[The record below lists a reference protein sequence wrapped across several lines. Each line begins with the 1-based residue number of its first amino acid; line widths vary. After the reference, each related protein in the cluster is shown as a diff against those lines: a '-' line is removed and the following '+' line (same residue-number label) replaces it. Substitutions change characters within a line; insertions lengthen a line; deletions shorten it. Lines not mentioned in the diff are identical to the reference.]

1 MRVQLLLWA
10 IGLAQVTL
18 FAQSPDKFYINGRI
32 GKDDYPAQRVIL
44 RYSDKEGK
52 RVEDTS
58 KVLNEQF
65 KFEGSLSEPSRVSM
79 KILTDSV
86 NFRGVKIYPFEI
98 FFCADNSKIQMH
110 IRNREDFIISGSVAN
125 DDQNRFRDIVKP
137 QIDSIKSS
145 AAIMTTRAERKAM
158 EEFIR
163 MNPKSPYSLI
173 LLFELSRTKKEL
185 GNLDSLFNL
194 LPASLQQLPSGK
206 AIAEKIMGL
215 QRVSIGETAPD
226 FALPDRNGN
235 TIKLSQFRG
244 KYVLVEFWGSGCTP
258 CRQENPHLV
267 KAYAAL
273 KDKNFEIL
281 GISLEKSTGRS
292 AWLKAIEKDGLPWIH
307 VCDFKDFK
315 SPVAKSYGVSGIP
328 SNFLVDPS
336 GKIIANNL
344 RGENVL
350 ELLKQYIK

>member
-1 MRVQLLLWA
+1 MRVQLLVWA
-10 IGLAQVTL
+10 IGMAQMSL
-18 FAQSPDKFYINGRI
+18 YAQSPDKFYISGRI
-32 GKDDYPAQRVIL
+32 SKVDYPAQRVIL

-86 NFRGVKIYPFEI
+86 YFRAMKVYPFEI
-98 FFCADNSKIQMH
+98 FFCLDNSRITMD
-110 IRNREDFIISGSVAN
+110 IRNREEFFISGSVAN
-125 DDQNRFRDIVKP
+125 DDHNRFRELVKP
-137 QIDSIKSS
+137 RLDSIKSN
-145 AAIMTTRAERKAM
+145 AASMATRAERSAM

-163 MNPKSPYSLI
+163 MNPTSPYSLM
-173 LLFELSRTKKEL
+173 LLFELSKIRKEL
-185 GNLDSLFNL
+185 GNLDSLFIL

-206 AIAEKIMGL
+206 AIAEKIMAL
-215 QRVSIGETAPD
+215 QRVSAGETAPD
-226 FALPDRNGN
+226 FAMPDRDGN
-235 TIKLSQFRG
+235 IIKLSQFRG

-273 KDKNFEIL
+273 KDRNFEII
-281 GISLEKSTGRS
+281 GISLEKQNGRS

-307 VCDFKDFK
+307 VSDFKDFK

-350 ELLKQYIK
+350 ELLQEYVK